1 MRLLWRPLFLL
12 GLLAWPSA
20 LRMQPWPGLA
30 KAHTDSRSTLA
41 RIIAQGLMNSNV
53 EGRIQNMPLLDSL
66 NVSGQGGP
74 GMVGWLIGG
83 RSAQQQ
89 QEISIGIAHVQL
101 DYGGIQTSFH
111 DDWFSANISL
121 QSDIELGLAL
131 HLSELR
137 REEQPQSSFRPSTAH
152 CTGLDWGK
160 NHSQFLPSLRSPFSL
175 RRALCVRHPRRC
187 GWEALMEHRVTPGS
201 MIARACKGRS
211 GSQQLSCSSPA
222 SGPMANTIVTMLACV
237 NLVVE
242 FWLEKDE
249 FGRRD
254 LVMGKCCVEPGG
266 DHVQVLTQAIPP
278 KTKHIVHNLEENLEK
293 IIPHLVENQVCP
305 LVGEILRQ
313 LDVKLLK
320 SLTEQAPA
328 HELDQL

>member
-1 MRLLWRPLFLL
+1 MRMLWRPLFLL

-121 QSDIELGLAL
+121 QSDIELGL
-131 HLSELR
+131 
-137 REEQPQSSFRPSTAH
+137 
-152 CTGLDWGK
+152 
-160 NHSQFLPSLRSPFSL
+160 
-175 RRALCVRHPRRC
+175 
-187 GWEALMEHRVTPGS
+187 
-201 MIARACKGRS
+201 
-211 GSQQLSCSSPA
+211 
-222 SGPMANTIVTMLACV
+222 PMANTIVTMLACV

-293 IIPHLVENQVCP
+293 IIPHLVENQAAAVRIRGDKAWRLVCSWCCWRPSEAGASGHRAPLSSPAAQVCP

-320 SLTEQAPA
+320 SLTGSCS
-328 HELDQL
+328 

>member
-20 LRMQPWPGLA
+20 LRIQPWPGLA

-121 QSDIELGLAL
+121 QSDIELGL
-131 HLSELR
+131 
-137 REEQPQSSFRPSTAH
+137 
-152 CTGLDWGK
+152 
-160 NHSQFLPSLRSPFSL
+160 
-175 RRALCVRHPRRC
+175 
-187 GWEALMEHRVTPGS
+187 
-201 MIARACKGRS
+201 
-211 GSQQLSCSSPA
+211 
-222 SGPMANTIVTMLACV
+222 PMANTIVTMLACV

-254 LVMGKCCVEPGG
+254 LVVGKCCVEPGG